1 MVMKE
6 TKSDSVFSPA
16 KPCQYYCAVANGYVP
31 GLYRDWATAQKQVDH
46 YSGADTKD
54 SIKQGRVY
62 KPKLFATSKPHTS
75 TSTNWSS
82 RKFAAD
88 HSNHCSPAQHLPSKV
103 TSCPT
108 ASDFLYLDNT
118 EAAFNLDMTNKT
130 VQTTPTQKGK
140 LIINTCDSCA
150 AVIPLV
156 QYLIQCNDKIE
167 SSHCTATC
175 GVDNIETTLNMLSTN
190 TKSIE
195 LKLAELFAKICA
207 LPVSSLPPANTLST
221 NTVDKGILSER
232 PMYT

>member
-1 MVMKE
+1 MVFHLQ
-6 TKSDSVFSPA
+6 TT
-16 KPCQYYCAVANGYVP
+16 
-31 GLYRDWATAQKQVDH
+31 LI
-46 YSGADTKD
+46 YSHK
-54 SIKQGRVY
+54 
-62 KPKLFATSKPHTS
+62 
-75 TSTNWSS
+75 
-82 RKFAAD
+82 RKCPAD
-88 HSNHCSPAQHLPSKV
+88 HMNHGSRTQNLPSKV

-190 TKSIE
+190 TKSNDIKLPM
-195 LKLAELFAKICA
+195 LKFVC
-207 LPVSSLPPANTLST
+207 
-221 NTVDKGILSER
+221 
-232 PMYT
+232 